1 MDKLPDDIPELSIVI
16 ANVLLVAV
24 VFVLMLGLAGILERL
39 LRSSGC

>member
-24 VFVLMLGLAGILERL
+24 VFVLMLGLASIMELM
-39 LRSSGC
+39 LR